1 MNLKIGEK
9 IKHFRLRDGRRQED
23 LAAVLGVSPQAVS
36 RWESG
41 VGYPDMELVPAIAN
55 YFHVSI
61 DTLFGYQN
69 DREEKINDI
78 LEKAD
83 EMIKAERPLLGRDFP
98 TENLE
103 KCVELLRDAAAE
115 FPNEPRILIRLG
127 RVLHMLGYN
136 KKGEKVNYNDKL
148 GVYVEDIAYN
158 TDNIYWHEA
167 LQVYERV
174 LLCEVEEQQRDEAI
188 IAITVLNRVMG
199 NYDKAKEVANKQ
211 NYLGACKEV
220 LLASAADGEEGA
232 MYRGKEIIALLHAL
246 QNAIISAL
254 SIMKAFQTEKG
265 RQALLDVL
273 KLQETVFGEG
283 KYGRKHLDIGY
294 GWMVLAEH
302 ESKYGEMQ
310 IALKYLDQGI
320 EHYLAYNNC
329 LGEKEYSYNSPLL
342 LLVKET
348 DGEEA
353 ACVDRLYFEKIM
365 SSWSDALCYELQK
378 NPKYAMCFEKGEE
391 I

>member
-1 MNLKIGEK
+1 MNLKLGEK
-9 IKHFRLRDGRRQED
+9 IKQLRLRDGRRQED
-23 LAAVLGVSPQAVS
+23 LATALCVSPQAIS
-36 RWESG
+36 RWEANG
-41 VGYPDMELVPAIAN
+41 GYPDMELIPAIAN

-61 DTLFGYQN
+61 DSLFGYQN
-69 DREEKINDI
+69 DREEKINGI

-115 FPNEPRILIRLG
+115 FPNEPRILIKLG
-127 RVLHMLGYN
+127 RSLHMLGWN
-136 KKGEKVNYNDKL
+136 KKGAKMNYDDKL
-148 GVYVEDIAYN
+148 GVHVEDVAYN
-158 TDNIYWHEA
+158 TDNVYWHEA
-167 LQVYERV
+167 LQDYEKS
-174 LLCEVEEQQRDEAI
+174 LLCGVDEAQRDEAI

-211 NYLGACKEV
+211 NSLGACKER
-220 LLASAADGEEGA
+220 LLASATGGEEGA

-246 QNAIISAL
+246 QTAIISASAL
-254 SIMKAFQTEKG
+254 AKAFQTENG
-265 RQALLDVL
+265 RQVLLDLL
-273 KLQETVFGEG
+273 KLQETIFGEG
-283 KYGRKHLDIGY
+283 KYGRTHLDIGF

-302 ESKYGEMQ
+302 ESKCGEVQ
-310 IALKYLDQGI
+310 IALKYFNQGF

-342 LLVKET
+342 LWVKET
-348 DGEEA
+348 NGEEA

-365 SSWSDALCYELQK
+365 SSWPDTFCNELRK
-378 NPKYAMCFEKGEE
+378 NPKYAICFE
-391 I
+391 

>member
-1 MNLKIGEK
+1 MNLKLGEK
-9 IKHFRLRDGRRQED
+9 IKQLRLRDGRRQED
-23 LAAVLGVSPQAVS
+23 LATALCVSPQAIS
-36 RWESG
+36 RWEANG
-41 VGYPDMELVPAIAN
+41 GYPDMELIPAIAN

-61 DTLFGYQN
+61 DELFGYNN
-69 DREEKINDI
+69 DREKKINSI

-127 RVLHMLGYN
+127 KSLHMLGWN
-136 KKGEKVNYNDKL
+136 KKGAKVNYDDKL
-148 GVYVEDIAYN
+148 GVHVEDVAYN
-158 TDNIYWHEA
+158 TDNVYWHEA
-167 LQVYERV
+167 LQVYEKV
-174 LLCEVEEQQRDEAI
+174 LMCGMEDVQRDEAI

-199 NYDKAKEVANKQ
+199 NYDKGKAVANKQ
-211 NYLGACKEV
+211 NSLGACKER
-220 LLASAADGEEGA
+220 LLASATSGEEGA

-246 QNAIISAL
+246 QTAIISASAL
-254 SIMKAFQTEKG
+254 AKAFQTENG
-265 RQALLDVL
+265 RQVLLDLL
-273 KLQETVFGEG
+273 KLQETVYGEG
-283 KYGRKHLDIGY
+283 EYGRTHLDIGF

-302 ESKYGEMQ
+302 ESKCGEIQ
-310 IALKYLDQGI
+310 IALKYFDQGF

-342 LLVKET
+342 LWVKET
-348 DGEEA
+348 IGEEA

-365 SSWSDALCYELQK
+365 SSWPDTFCTELRK
-378 NPKYAMCFEKGEE
+378 NPKYAICFE
-391 I
+391 

>member
-1 MNLKIGEK
+1 MNIKIGEK
-9 IKHFRLRDGRRQED
+9 IKQLRLRDGRRQED
-23 LAAVLGVSPQAVS
+23 LAASLGISPQAVS
-36 RWESG
+36 RWELG
-41 VGYPDMELVPAIAN
+41 VSYPDMELVPAIAN

-61 DTLFGYQN
+61 DSLFGYQN
-69 DREEKINDI
+69 NREDRINAI

-83 EMIKAERPLLGRDFP
+83 EMIKAERPLLGRNFP

-127 RVLHMLGYN
+127 RTLHMLGYN
-136 KKGEKVNYNDKL
+136 KKGERVNYNDKL
-148 GVYVEDIAYN
+148 GVYVEDVAYN
-158 TDNIYWHEA
+158 ADNIYWHEA
-167 LQVYERV
+167 LQVYEKV
-174 LLCEVEEQQRDEAI
+174 LICDVEGAQRDEAFV
-188 IAITVLNRVMG
+188 ALTVINRVMG

-254 SIMKAFQTEKG
+254 SIMKAFQTENG
-265 RQALLDVL
+265 RQALVDVL

-283 KYGRKHLDIGY
+283 KYGRDHLDIGY
-294 GWMVLAEH
+294 GWIVLAEH
-302 ESKYGEMQ
+302 ESRYGEIQ
-310 IALKYLDQGI
+310 TALKYFDQGF

-342 LLVKET
+342 LWVKET
-348 DGEEA
+348 NGEEA
-353 ACVDRLYFEKIM
+353 ACVDKLYFEKIM
-365 SSWSDALCYELQK
+365 SSWSDTLCNELRK
-378 NPKYAMCFEKGEE
+378 NPKYDICFK
-391 I
+391 

>member
-1 MNLKIGEK
+1 MNIKIGEK
-9 IKHFRLRDGRRQED
+9 IKQLRLRDGRRQED
-23 LAAVLGVSPQAVS
+23 LAASLGVSPQAVS
-36 RWESG
+36 RWELG
-41 VGYPDMELVPAIAN
+41 VSYPDMELVPAIAN

-61 DTLFGYQN
+61 DSLFGYQN
-69 DREEKINDI
+69 DREEKINGI
-78 LEKAD
+78 LGKAD
-83 EMIKAERPLLGRDFP
+83 EMIEAERPLLGRDFP

-127 RVLHMLGYN
+127 RTLHMLGYN
-136 KKGEKVNYNDKL
+136 KKGERVNYNDKL
-148 GVYVEDIAYN
+148 GVYVEDVAYN
-158 TDNIYWHEA
+158 ADNIYWHEA
-167 LQVYERV
+167 LQVYEKV
-174 LLCEVEEQQRDEAI
+174 LICDVEGAQRDEAFV
-188 IAITVLNRVMG
+188 ALTVINRVMG

-254 SIMKAFQTEKG
+254 SIMKAFQTENG
-265 RQALLDVL
+265 RQALVDVL

-283 KYGRKHLDIGY
+283 KYGRDHLDIGY
-294 GWMVLAEH
+294 GWMALAEH
-302 ESKYGEMQ
+302 ESKCWEIQ
-310 IALKYLDQGI
+310 TALKYFDKGF

-342 LLVKET
+342 LWVKET
-348 DGEEA
+348 NGKEA

-365 SSWSDALCYELQK
+365 SSWPDTFCNELRK
-378 NPKYAMCFEKGEE
+378 NPKYAICFE
-391 I
+391 